1 MRSKKDLIT
10 RLEDE
15 LENMKTTSNQ
25 GLELKVLWLP
35 SKEGLLSGEVK
46 GNTIYIYE
54 ENREEALEVLK
65 HEFIDYL
72 VTSAIDPYR
81 QIMNSLVKT
90 TNRLAYLQKE
100 KIVESLKALL
110 NDNKLD

>member
-1 MRSKKDLIT
+1 MNSEKDLIT
-10 RLEDE
+10 MLEDE
-15 LENMKTTSNQ
+15 LETMKKISKQ
-25 GLELKVLWLP
+25 GLNLKVIWLP
-35 SKEGLLSGEVK
+35 RKDGPLSGEVK
-46 GNTIYIYE
+46 GKTIYIYE

-81 QIMNSLVKT
+81 QIINNLVIA
-90 TNRLAYLQKE
+90 TNRIAYLQKE

-110 NDNKLD
+110 NHNI